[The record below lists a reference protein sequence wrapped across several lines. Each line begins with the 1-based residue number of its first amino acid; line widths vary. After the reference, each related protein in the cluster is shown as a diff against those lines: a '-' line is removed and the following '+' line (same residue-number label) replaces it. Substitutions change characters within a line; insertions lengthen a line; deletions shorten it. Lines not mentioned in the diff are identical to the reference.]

1 MPLGA
6 TIDRKELSIMATD
19 TGSTGA
25 SVSLPT
31 DVGLRR
37 EIGLLGATWSS
48 ATSIIGSGWLFA
60 GLFAAAACGAAAIY
74 GWLIGA
80 VAVIILALV
89 HAELGGMFPVAG
101 GTARFPHL
109 AFGSVAGTSFG
120 FFSWLQAVTV
130 APVEV
135 YAVITYGSYYWN
147 NSANPNAQ
155 WSNLIAAN
163 GHITDLGFVMAIV
176 LMAVFTMVNF
186 LAVRWLAQVSNWI
199 MWWKLLVPVLTII
212 VLFFYFKSA
221 NFTAGAPGSYTLP
234 GNVCKTQALNC
245 YNGAGGFMPFGWKAV
260 FGAIPGAGI
269 VFSYLG
275 FEQADQLAGE
285 IKNPQKNLPRAIV
298 MATLIGCA
306 VYILAQI
313 VFIGAVPTDLLT
325 HGFSGIG
332 NIAKAVSS
340 HLSANAGAVA
350 AYPFAAVAG
359 LLALGWL
366 STILHIDAFVSPAG
380 TGIIYQ
386 TSTSRIGYGLGRNR
400 YYPRWV
406 QWTDSRGVP
415 YIALIVSFLFGILFL
430 LPFPSW
436 QSLVGLV
443 TGASVLM
450 YAGAPLSLSAFRRQ
464 LPDQPRPYKVRGAV
478 WFAPLAFIAANMII
492 YWSGFPV
499 IWKLGVCSVIGYAII
514 GAFRLLHMM
523 GMRIYDGDPPPLD
536 WKSAQWLPVYL
547 IGMGIISWLGQYPD
561 AAVASPGAPPI
572 NTDTIPFG
580 WDFLVVAGF
589 SLAIFYWA
597 QWAKLPRAEVDRLV
611 ALQTERMGT
620 GE

>member
-1 MPLGA
+1 MTADIAGASGMPFGA

-25 SVSLPT
+25 TLSEPT
-31 DVGLRR
+31 DIGLRR
-37 EIGLLGATWSS
+37 EVGLLGASWASL
-48 ATSIIGSGWLFA
+48 TSIIGSGWLFA
-60 GLFAAAACGAAAIY
+60 GYLAAAACGAAAIY

-135 YAVITYGSYYWN
+135 YAVITYGTYYWN
-147 NSANPNAQ
+147 DAANPNSQ
-155 WSNLIAAN
+155 WSNLLNAS

-176 LMAVFTMVNF
+176 LMAFFTGINF
-186 LAVRWLAQVSNWI
+186 LAVKYLSQVSNWV

-221 NFTAGAPGSYTLP
+221 NFTAGAPG
-234 GNVCKTQALNC
+234 GV
-245 YNGAGGFMPFGWKAV
+245 NGTGGFNPLGWKAV

-285 IKNPQKNLPRAIV
+285 VKNPQKNLPRAIII
-298 MATLIGCA
+298 ATLIGCA

-313 VFIGAVPTDLLT
+313 VFIGAIPTDLLG
-325 HGFSGIG
+325 HGFPGV
-332 NIAKAVSS
+332 AAVASDVHN
-340 HLSANAGAVA
+340 HLAANASAIIL
-350 AYPFAAVAG
+350 YPFAAVAG
-359 LLALGWL
+359 LLSLGWL
-366 STILHIDAFVSPAG
+366 STILHLDAFISPAG
-380 TGIIYQ
+380 TAIIYQ

-400 YYPRWV
+400 YYPKWA

-415 YIALIVSFLFGILFL
+415 WVSLLVSFVFGIVFL

-450 YAGAPLSLSAFRRQ
+450 YAGAPLSLSAFRGT
-464 LPDQPRPYKVRGAV
+464 LPDHVRPYKVRGAW
-478 WFAPLAFIAANMII
+478 WFAPLAFVAANMII
-492 YWSGFPV
+492 YWSGFTV
-499 IWKLGVCSVIGYAII
+499 IWKLGVCIVIGYAII
-514 GAFRLLHMM
+514 GFFRLLHLW
-523 GMRIYDGDPPPLD
+523 GVSIFDGDPPPLD

-547 IGMGIISWLGQYPD
+547 IGMGIISWLGQYPVSG
-561 AAVASPGAPPI
+561 AGAPPI
-572 NTDTIPFG
+572 NTDRIPYG
-580 WDFLVVAGF
+580 WDFLVVAVF
-589 SLAIFYWA
+589 SLLIFYWA
-597 QWAKLPRAEVDRLV
+597 QWAKLPRQEVDRLV
-611 ALQTERMGT
+611 ALQSSRMGT
-620 GE
+620 GQ